1 MDNIRLY
8 LKDIKHLSLL
18 TAKEE
23 VELAKRIE
31 KGDKRARQKMIQSNL
46 RLVINIAKK
55 YSYLGVPMLD
65 LIEEGNLGLMKA
77 VGKYNHKKGY
87 RFSTYAAWWIK
98 QYITRAIANQG
109 KTVRIPVY
117 VIELLM
123 RFKKVTGQLSH
134 KLKRKP
140 RLGEVA
146 RKLKMPISRVR
157 HLNKMANT
165 VSSLNAPVDESGST
179 EFMDLIEDEK
189 VSKEVSDLSNFLLH
203 ERIKDLLE
211 KMTDRE
217 RKILKL
223 RFGLQGGTK
232 HTLRETASHFGITR
246 ERVRQIENVAM
257 RKLREYM
264 HQEEERE
271 KRGESK
277 AVADHKKT
285 SRHEKDGRI

>member
-8 LKDIKHLSLL
+8 LKDIKHLPLL
-18 TAKEE
+18 QADEE
-23 VELAKRIE
+23 VALAKKIKR
-31 KGDKRARQKMIQSNL
+31 GDSRAKLKMIQSNL

-55 YSYLGVPMLD
+55 YSYLGVPLLD

-77 VGKYNHKKGY
+77 VDKFNHKRGY

-109 KTVRIPVY
+109 KTVRVPVY

-134 KLKRKP
+134 RFKRKP
-140 RLGEVA
+140 RLNEIA
-146 RKLKMPISRVR
+146 KKMKMPLRRVR
-157 HLNKMANT
+157 RLGRMANT

-189 VSKEVSDLSNFLLH
+189 MAQEVNELSNFLLH
-203 ERIKDLLE
+203 ERVKDLLH
-211 KMTDRE
+211 KMMPRE
-217 RKILKL
+217 RKILSL
-223 RFGLQGGTK
+223 RFGLKDGVR
-232 HTLRETASHFGITR
+232 HTLRETAVHFGITR

-257 RKLREYM
+257 RKLRDYM
-264 HQEEERE
+264 KEEEA
-271 KRGESK
+271 KSK
-277 AVADHKKT
+277 AGT
-285 SRHEKDGRI
+285 I

>member
-8 LKDIKHLSLL
+8 LKDIKNLPLL
-18 TAKEE
+18 LPAEEIEVAK
-23 VELAKRIE
+23 KIR
-31 KGDKRARQKMIQSNL
+31 KGDKAAKQKMIQSNL

-77 VGKYNHKKGY
+77 VEKFNHKRGY

-123 RFKKVTGQLSH
+123 RFKKVAGQLSH
-134 KLKRKP
+134 RFKRKP
-140 RLGEVA
+140 RLNEIS
-146 RKLKMPISRVR
+146 KKMKMPLKRIRQ
-157 HLNKMANT
+157 LNRMANT

-189 VSKEVSDLSNFLLH
+189 VAQEVDELSNFLLH
-203 ERIKDLLE
+203 ERVKDLLFR
-211 KMTDRE
+211 MTPRE
-217 RKILKL
+217 RKILSL
-223 RFGLQGGTK
+223 RFGLKDGVR
-232 HTLRETASHFGITR
+232 HTLRETAAHFGITR
-246 ERVRQIENVAM
+246 ERVRQIESIAM
-257 RKLREYM
+257 RKLREM
-264 HQEEERE
+264 MKEEGKVEGGGVVT
-271 KRGESK
+271 K
-277 AVADHKKT
+277 
-285 SRHEKDGRI
+285 